1 MTSRQG
7 TAPDRVTRA
16 PGRRPAPSRRTGT
29 AMAAEATT
37 FTVASAI
44 HFAVGFADAAVPE
57 LVIAVVLGLGSSA
70 VLSHRPHGWGTAVG
84 ATGFATFGT
93 VVGVIIIATARQDA
107 PDLAY
112 HAAILTALTATLITL
127 WRQRG
132 AASRSAA

>member
-1 MTSRQG
+1 
-7 TAPDRVTRA
+7 
-16 PGRRPAPSRRTGT
+16 
-29 AMAAEATT
+29 MAAEATT

-84 ATGFATFGT
+84 ATDFATFGT

-112 HAAILTALTATLITL
+112 HAAILTALTATLITF

-132 AASRSAA
+132 AAARSAA